1 MKISGILFLIATLIS
16 TASLSQTRIGIN
28 VGNKAPEIAGKS
40 LNGEMIKLS
49 DTKGRLVLLD
59 FWAAWCGPCRKENPV
74 VVNVYRKYKDEK
86 FSNGKGFTVFSV
98 SLDRTEA
105 AWKKAI
111 KDDKLEW
118 DYHISDLRG
127 WYSKYAAIYSVR
139 RIPSNFL
146 IDGNGIIIARDLR
159 GNDLDAELQKL
170 LK

>member
-127 WYSKYAAIYSVR
+127 WYSKYAVIYSVR